1 MLERI
6 KTELKKQTEENIPER
21 KRRPV
26 RQIVGLMTEAEEQ
39 KKIALWKED
48 FRRALESEIAVEI
61 VKHFLEQEMTERFFQ
76 KFRSMES
83 EYLSLQNIWKMLR
96 NRKKIQIMA
105 GMK

>member
-1 MLERI
+1 
-6 KTELKKQTEENIPER
+6 
-21 KRRPV
+21 
-26 RQIVGLMTEAEEQ
+26 MTEAEEQ

-61 VKHFLEQEMTERFFQ
+61 VKHFLEQGDDGTVFQ